1 MKYLVL
7 SVALA
12 GLATSALADTPD
24 YQAEARQAAG
34 SLLQTL
40 GGELKREIQT
50 NGVESAV
57 SVCKT
62 LAPQIAAE
70 QSRKSGMKISRVSLK
85 PRNPLLGTAD
95 AWEQQALQTLEA
107 RAAKG
112 EKPET
117 LEISETV
124 KEPAGSYY
132 RYVKAIPVQPLCLSC
147 HGGPNDIGAG
157 IKAKLNSEYPHDK
170 ATGYTLGMLRGAV
183 SIKRPLAD

>member
-7 SVALA
+7 GAALA

-147 HGGPNDIGAG
+147 HGGPSDIGTG